1 VDTRYD
7 GGGWPGRRGGGCAP
21 GSRQAC
27 FRVADRARGPA
38 DQVAQVACQ
47 RTGQPACDRRPAAR
61 PRAVSARQLP
71 HRPRAPLPLPRTR
84 VQHPGQVRHPPPP
97 CCCEEAT
104 HPPTHPPTHAVGW
117 LVGGGGDSLRAVDT
131 LCVETQGLIGHYE
144 LIKAGLVFLSS
155 SPPPPLALTAGG
167 PVNDARSNL
176 HYTRR
181 QLDRTLE
188 IPDKVLLHR
197 SFAPPP
203 PTLKGADALLLTR
216 SRRSGRCWRTK
227 STSCRPITRSRT
239 WRSSEKGP
247 YAMLGDSPL
256 QSCWKESSPLISSH
270 CIHTFRAARGNTEQ
284 YEVIEKIFTDVSKL
298 YERA

>member
-1 VDTRYD
+1 MEE
-7 GGGWPGRRGGGCAP
+7 GGLDEEVEGA
-21 GSRQAC
+21 RQAAAR
-27 FRVADRARGPA
+27 RVSEWLTVPEDLQTKLPKLRANVQASQLATDAQLRALVQSQLDSSRTGLELLSLSRAR
-38 DQVAQVACQ
+38 
-47 RTGQPACDRRPAAR
+47 
-61 PRAVSARQLP
+61 VSNIQAKCATH
-71 HRPRAPLPLPRTR
+71 HRP
-84 VQHPGQVRHPPPP
+84 VVVRR
-97 CCCEEAT
+97 
-104 HPPTHPPTHAVGW
+104 PPTHPPTHSCCW
-117 LVGGGGDSLRAVDT
+117 LVGWGGDSLRAVDT